1 MFGSKKKKVNKI
13 DEVKKTLIAGFDI
26 DAYLEANPDVKKG
39 IEKGQFQDALQH
51 LELFGLDEI
60 QNGDRR
66 FHKDLNFYSEAAYLT
81 TFPEVEALVKNGE
94 FSSVFDHFCK
104 VGYSELLEQLH
115 NTNNMMTPTKEV
127 IPADKSLIK
136 DFDKEAYLE
145 ANPDVKIAVKKG
157 DFPNIEM
164 YLRQFG
170 LKRIEA
176 GDSKFHNDLEPFSRT
191 VYLKTF
197 QEVEALVKSGEYS
210 SAFDH
215 FCKVGYSKLLE
226 KQQDKNKLIQGFDE
240 DVYVEANPFIK
251 EAIEKGKL
259 KDALTHLE
267 LYGLDEIQK
276 GKRIFHPDIKPFN
289 EMVYLEMF
297 PEAEEMVK
305 REEYSSVF
313 DHFCKVGYSKLL
325 KKQCNGSATLS
336 KNKLDIC
343 AIIPKGK
350 EKSSFAVRLISSLTL
365 DSVKDKVYFKALS
378 NDFRLNEIL
387 EYDACIVQQN
397 AITDYK
403 KAENLINILKTY
415 SIQLI
420 VDIDDTLKKKQKHK
434 SKITKL
440 LLDNADTVWSP
451 TQKLIDF
458 YISKAKQQ
466 VVIPDVLDPKHSQ
479 KYSWKEESLEHLA
492 LSLLQTIKKS
502 NTFIQNSNL
511 FDKNDYLSEYEDLK
525 EKSVDPL
532 WHYSNYGWKENR
544 LPSVNFDVF
553 WYQEEYLQDYIS
565 PVNPVLH
572 YEIIGKQK
580 GYKTKPVFKGL
591 GKKVS
596 IAKNPK
602 RICLFAAY
610 DKDGVVDES
619 VLILIK
625 ELSKYSDVYFLSDS
639 NVPKDELKKL
649 KPYTKGAWGY
659 RHGEYDFG
667 SYKRLASEHVG
678 WETVESY
685 DELLFVNDSSYL
697 ISPLDKV
704 FKKMDKKKTSW
715 WGMQAT
721 KGMYATK
728 DKESNQFKTKIP
740 MSDIKERYLD
750 EYLNE
755 DVFDFHIGSYF
766 LVFRKNIIKDKK
778 FQNIINGI
786 TKQRNKKTLI
796 LKYEFGLAKYLI
808 ADQYDFETYM
818 DDLYPFHPIYTD
830 EIYKMIK
837 NGYPLF
843 KRFFITENHY
853 KQEKLYTWK
862 EKLLALHPEL
872 DIEPI
877 ESNIVRAGDATKLY
891 QNLDIE
897 KNGQELLTN
906 DEFLELDKKS
916 IVDKNV
922 WIFPV
927 CGFNHNLDDNTRAV
941 YNKVKDDEKIKKVI
955 LYRSK
960 FIHVEGKNVEK
971 FPLHSREGQEAL
983 LQSSVIFIKHTVWR
997 NTFFPIDTK
1006 KHKCINLW
1014 HGIPLKRI
1022 GYASRDLQ
1030 GILDKLKIEHQKC
1043 ISAIASSSIDRMAM
1057 ASTFYPLTYNDIWV
1071 TGLPRHDFIMRKEKK
1086 LPFDMLEEMNS
1097 LRTELKGR
1105 KLILFAPTFRNDSD
1119 DGYYDYSAKEKK
1131 QLYKLLKDNNAVL
1144 GIREHM
1150 ADSTN
1155 SYSNELRSKDII
1167 DLSSAKFPNIE
1178 ILYRLADILITDYS
1192 SCFIDFMLTG
1202 KPMLSFA
1209 YDLDNYSEEERG
1221 FFYDIDMVFPGKIC
1235 KDFDSLHKNLGKLLV
1250 DPVANRDT
1258 YYDFKRRIF
1267 FDYVDDQNS
1276 KRLVDKVK
1284 EIINK

>member
-1 MFGSKKKKVNKI
+1 MIRNF
-13 DEVKKTLIAGFDI
+13 DEA
-26 DAYLEANPDVKKG
+26 AYLEANLDVK
-39 IEKGQFQDALQH
+39 
-51 LELFGLDEI
+51 
-60 QNGDRR
+60 
-66 FHKDLNFYSEAAYLT
+66 
-81 TFPEVEALVKNGE
+81 EALE
-94 FSSVFDHFCK
+94 R
-104 VGYSELLEQLH
+104 
-115 NTNNMMTPTKEV
+115 
-127 IPADKSLIK
+127 
-136 DFDKEAYLE
+136 
-145 ANPDVKIAVKKG
+145 G
-157 DFPNIEM
+157 DFPSVEHYM
-164 YLRQFG
+164 KQFG
-170 LKRIEA
+170 LKRIEH
-176 GDSKFHNDLEPFSRT
+176 GKTKYHKDLEPFSEQSYLEEFPEVEFLVKSGAFESVFDHFCRVGYGNLLEYLHSKNTIIESIEEDIPEEEKLIKGFDEEAYLT
-191 VYLKTF
+191 VNPDVKETVERGDFPSVEIYLKQFGLKRIEHGKTKFHKNLEPFSITSYLKTF

-240 DVYVEANPFIK
+240 DAYVEANPKIK
-251 EAIEKGKL
+251 TAIEKGKL

-289 EMVYLEMF
+289 EIVYLEIF
-297 PEAEEMVK
+297 PEAEEMIK

-325 KKQCNGSATLS
+325 KKQHNGNATLS
-336 KNKLDIC
+336 KNKLNIC

-350 EKSSFAVRLISSLTL
+350 EKSSSTIRQISALTL
-365 DSVKDKVYFKALS
+365 DSIKDKVYFKTLS
-378 NDFRLNEIL
+378 NDFKLNEIL
-387 EYDACIVQQN
+387 EYDVCIVQQN

-403 KAENLINILKTY
+403 KAEDLITILKTY

-492 LSLLQTIKKS
+492 LSLLQTMKKS
-502 NTFIQNSNL
+502 NMYIQQSNL
-511 FDKNDYLSEYEDLK
+511 FEQSYYLSEYNDLK
-525 EKSVDPL
+525 EKSVNPL
-532 WHYSNYGWKENR
+532 WHYSNFGWKENR
-544 LPSVNFDVF
+544 LPSLNFDVF

-572 YEIIGKQK
+572 YELIGKQK

-591 GKKVS
+591 DKKVS

-602 RICLFAAY
+602 RVCLFAAY
-610 DKDGVVDES
+610 DVDGLVDET
-619 VLILIK
+619 VIILIK
-625 ELSKYSDVYFLSDS
+625 ELSKYCDVYFLSDS

-678 WETVESY
+678 WKTIEAY
-685 DELLFVNDSSYL
+685 DELLLVNDSSYL

-740 MSDIKERYLD
+740 MSDIKERYLE

-766 LVFRKNIIKDKK
+766 LVFRKNIIKDQK

-862 EKLLALHPEL
+862 EKLLALHPKL

-877 ESNIVRAGDATKLY
+877 ESNIVRAGDASKLY

-897 KNGQELLTN
+897 KNGQELLT
-906 DEFLELDKKS
+906 DEEFIALDKKS
-916 IVDKNV
+916 TVDKNV

-955 LYRSK
+955 LFRSK

-1086 LPFDMLEEMNS
+1086 LPFDMLEEMNE

-1119 DGYYDYSAKEKK
+1119 DGYYDYSSKEKK

-1150 ADSTN
+1150 ADSKN
-1155 SYSNELRSKDII
+1155 AYSNELKSKNII
-1167 DLSSAKFPNIE
+1167 DLSSKKYPNIE

-1209 YDLDNYSEEERG
+1209 YDLEQYSEDERG
-1221 FFYDIDMVFPGKIC
+1221 FFYDIDMVFPGQIC
-1235 KDFDSLHKNLGKLLV
+1235 KDFNTLYENLDKLLV
-1250 DPVANRDT
+1250 DPLANKDPL
-1258 YYDFKRRIF
+1258 YNFKRRIF
-1267 FDYVDDQNS
+1267 FDYNDDQNAQ
-1276 KRLVDKVK
+1276 RLIDRVK
-1284 EIINK
+1284 DIIEK